1 MKVLSVKQPWA
12 YLLVSGIKDI
22 ENRPRRT
29 HFRGRILIHA
39 SAKAFKGYNVQY
51 NSFDYKTK
59 FGCLSKE
66 QYEQLFGMDLIKYNS
81 NDLDYSSI
89 IGSVEIVDCVENHP
103 SIWAVEG
110 QYHYVIANP
119 ILFDTPITG
128 IKGQLGL
135 WNYEFEPE
143 TCGCG
148 SLDGIDCVCNMDE
161 DE

>member
-12 YLLVSGIKDI
+12 YLLVQGIKPI

-39 SAKAFKGYNVQY
+39 SAKPDIFFKGENLAFTPAQWKDINKKVDT
-51 NSFDYKTK
+51 NKPDYKK
-59 FGCLSKE
+59 DIF
-66 QYEQLFGMDLIKYNS
+66 I
-81 NDLDYSSI
+81 YSAI

-128 IKGQLGL
+128 VKGQLGL
-135 WNYEFEPE
+135 WNYDIQI
-143 TCGCG
+143 CGLCG
-148 SLDGIDCVCNMDE
+148 QPFGPSCVE
-161 DE
+161 

>member
-29 HFRGRILIHA
+29 HFRGHILIHA
-39 SAKAFKGYNVQY
+39 SAKPVGNLKNDSTFSHVVNESQLNYLKSIDFKNWFMEDFAFGA
-51 NSFDYKTK
+51 
-59 FGCLSKE
+59 
-66 QYEQLFGMDLIKYNS
+66 
-81 NDLDYSSI
+81 I

-103 SIWAVEG
+103 SIWAAEG

-119 ILFDTPITG
+119 ILFDTPMTG

-135 WNYEFEPE
+135 WNYDIQI
-143 TCGCG
+143 CGLCG
-148 SLDGIDCVCNMDE
+148 QPFGPSCVE
-161 DE
+161 

>member
-39 SAKAFKGYNVQY
+39 SAKADVKREDFHTLLTTSQWNY
-51 NSFDYKTK
+51 
-59 FGCLSKE
+59 LSVVESLKMVGSNFI
-66 QYEQLFGMDLIKYNS
+66 YEPS
-81 NDLDYSSI
+81 AI
-89 IGSVEIVDCVENHP
+89 IGSVEIIDCVENHP
-103 SIWAVEG
+103 SVWAVDG

-128 IKGQLGL
+128 VKGQLGL
-135 WNYEFEPE
+135 WNYYIQI
-143 TCGCG
+143 CGLCG
-148 SLDGIDCVCNMDE
+148 QPFGPSCIE
-161 DE
+161 

>member
-39 SAKAFKGYNVQY
+39 SAKADVKREDFHTLLTTSQWNY
-51 NSFDYKTK
+51 
-59 FGCLSKE
+59 LSVVESLKMVGSNFI
-66 QYEQLFGMDLIKYNS
+66 YEPS
-81 NDLDYSSI
+81 AI

-110 QYHYVIANP
+110 QYHYVTANP

-128 IKGQLGL
+128 VKGQLGL
-135 WNYEFEPE
+135 WNYELEPE

-148 SLDGIDCVCNMDE
+148 SLDGIDCICNMDE
-161 DE
+161 DA

>member
-39 SAKAFKGYNVQY
+39 SAKADVKREDFHTLLTTSQWNY
-51 NSFDYKTK
+51 
-59 FGCLSKE
+59 LSVVESLKMVGSNFI
-66 QYEQLFGMDLIKYNS
+66 YEPS
-81 NDLDYSSI
+81 AI

-128 IKGQLGL
+128 VKGQLGL
-135 WNYEFEPE
+135 WNYDIQICE
-143 TCGCG
+143 TCGQSFG
-148 SLDGIDCVCNMDE
+148 PSCVE
-161 DE
+161 